1 MKIRDTF
8 NKYVSDGSL
17 RKTLNTLGTGLSIVR
32 DKTLQGA
39 GFIVGLSEVGLE
51 SGSSITKKVSEEA
64 NKGRAIAK
72 ALANSSSKRG
82 ASYKEEPPHPVF
94 KAATGQSDM
103 FEDCPDHP
111 AKEHHIL

>member
-17 RKTLNTLGTGLSIVR
+17 RKTINSLNTGLSIVR

-51 SGSSITKKVSEEA
+51 SGSSITKKVSEA

-72 ALANSSSKRG
+72 ALTQSSSKRG
-82 ASYKEEPPHPVF
+82 ASYKEEPPHPV
-94 KAATGQSDM
+94 QSDM
-103 FEDCPDHP
+103 FE
-111 AKEHHIL
+111 

>member
-17 RKTLNTLGTGLSIVR
+17 RKTINSLNTGLSIVR

-64 NKGRAIAK
+64 NKGRAFPSTAV
-72 ALANSSSKRG
+72 A
-82 ASYKEEPPHPVF
+82 
-94 KAATGQSDM
+94 QSW
-103 FEDCPDHP
+103 HSV
-111 AKEHHIL
+111 